1 MFLLAQNMGK
11 QVQHFFDW
19 WFYELGQLIP
29 QGLKKCFYTPQPQ
42 LFIRIHNFQVFMSY
56 FEQDAEKPLL
66 AVYQHKE
73 GIQQLV
79 DFFKK
84 HPEWQRAT
92 KIVLLNAKQ
101 LLKTR
106 LDLPLAAQA
115 NLNQVIGYELDRYT
129 PFSAAQCYFVAQVLG
144 KNATGNRLNV
154 ALLFISKLKLLH
166 HCKALTEMGLSA
178 DIIAHAS
185 DVERFRANA
194 YKPPYN
200 FLPTQYRNQRQ
211 DLRQL
216 KRFMAI
222 CFLVLTSI
230 AAGLPFWSQQNRLNT
245 LQQQVSIAKKQ
256 AHEVEAIK
264 AETTG
269 LLKAEQQIVALKQQ
283 APVILN
289 VIEQLSKLL
298 PKDTWLSSFEYQE
311 GKFVLQGL
319 SASASGLINLL
330 EDSHL
335 FKQTMLV
342 SPVTRDAQQALDQ
355 FQLETT
361 LESANDV
368 Q

>member
-1 MFLLAQNMGK
+1 MFLLAQNSGK

-29 QGLKKCFYTPQPQ
+29 QGLKKCFHMPPPQ
-42 LFIRIHNFQVFMSY
+42 LFIRLHNFQVFMSY
-56 FEQDAEKPLL
+56 FEQDVEKPLL
-66 AVYQHKE
+66 VVYQHKE

-79 DFFKK
+79 SFFKQ

-92 KIVLLNAKQ
+92 KILLLNAKQ

-115 NLNQVIGYELDRYT
+115 NLDQVMGYELDRYT
-129 PFSAAQCYFVAQVLG
+129 PFAAAQCYFVAQVLG
-144 KNATGNRLNV
+144 KNAAGNRLHV

-166 HCKALTEMGLSA
+166 HCKALAEMGLSV
-178 DIIAHAS
+178 DIVAHAN
-185 DVERFRANA
+185 DVERFRTNT

-200 FLPTQYRNQRQ
+200 FLPAQYRNQRQ
-211 DLRQL
+211 DLRRL

-230 AAGLPFWSQQNRLNT
+230 AAGLPFWSQQNSLNT
-245 LQQQVSIAKKQ
+245 LQQQVSMAKKQ
-256 AHEVEAIK
+256 AHEVEDIR

-269 LLKAEQQIVALKQQ
+269 LLRAEQQIVTLKQQ
-283 APVILN
+283 APVILD
-289 VIEQLSKLL
+289 VVEQLSKLL
-298 PKDTWLSSFEYQE
+298 PKDTWLSSFEYRE
-311 GKFVLQGL
+311 GKFVLRGL

-330 EDSHL
+330 EESPL
-335 FKQTMLV
+335 FKQAMMV
-342 SPVTRDAQQALDQ
+342 SPVIRDAQHALDQ

-361 LESANDV
+361 LEQADNV
-368 Q
+368 